1 MDFPAKWY
9 ADANKKNKENK
20 KKKPHWEV
28 KHRLPT
34 QMRSSYQEQELLHCP
49 KLCMQQDSGN
59 YGKRTFNG
67 RKCIACGY
75 EKIIEGTE
83 YRSEEVFAYETI
95 VEYATQILKTKPV
108 IKMQYEI
115 RNLKEVDGLKVDY
128 CCPDIVILEPTKVAI
143 RLNGQIHE
151 NKKRR
156 IKDEDQRIVLEGNG
170 WIVLDFWFYDMPNL
184 YDSCKTSKKTTD
196 AVFEVLKG
204 MKSIFNI
211 WKNL

>member
-9 ADANKKNKENK
+9 ADANKKNRENK

-108 IKMQYEI
+108 IKMRYFLLTTTYQTNINCHIRKYGFQFRIEIPSCIKCIAI
-115 RNLKEVDGLKVDY
+115 RNTITL
-128 CCPDIVILEPTKVAI
+128 
-143 RLNGQIHE
+143 
-151 NKKRR
+151 
-156 IKDEDQRIVLEGNG
+156 
-170 WIVLDFWFYDMPNL
+170 
-184 YDSCKTSKKTTD
+184 
-196 AVFEVLKG
+196 
-204 MKSIFNI
+204 
-211 WKNL
+211 